1 MTTLSIEAG
10 TTLEERVSRLEAG
23 YEHLATKADVAD
35 LRAEFKTDIASLRSE
50 VQRSDAAT
58 QAAFAEMQ
66 RRDDAMQAAFEKL
79 RTEMQ
84 ARDAAM
90 QAAFEKFRTE
100 MQARDEV
107 MRAEMNA
114 RDAAMR
120 EEISTRDAAMRD
132 EIRKIRTDNAE
143 NRARIIQWAVGAI
156 IAVAAVATTI
166 GVALTRSVGG

>member
-58 QAAFAEMQ
+58 QAAFEKLRAEMQ
-66 RRDDAMQAAFEKL
+66 S
-79 RTEMQ
+79 
-84 ARDAAM
+84 RDAAM

-100 MQARDEV
+100 MNARDEV
-107 MRAEMNA
+107 MRAEMQA

-120 EEISTRDAAMRD
+120 EEMSTRDAAMRD

-143 NRARIIQWAVGAI
+143 NKAKIIQWAIGAI

>member
-58 QAAFAEMQ
+58 QAAFEKLRAEMQ
-66 RRDDAMQAAFEKL
+66 S
-79 RTEMQ
+79 
-84 ARDAAM
+84 RDAAM

-100 MQARDEV
+100 MNARDEV
-107 MRAEMNA
+107 MRAEMQA

-120 EEISTRDAAMRD
+120 EEMSTRDAAMRD

-143 NRARIIQWAVGAI
+143 NKAKIIQWAVGAI

>member
-58 QAAFAEMQ
+58 QAAFEKLRAEMQ
-66 RRDDAMQAAFEKL
+66 S
-79 RTEMQ
+79 
-84 ARDAAM
+84 RDAAM

-100 MQARDEV
+100 MNARDEV
-107 MRAEMNA
+107 MRAEMQA

-120 EEISTRDAAMRD
+120 EEMSTRDAAMRD

-143 NRARIIQWAVGAI
+143 NKARIIQWAVGAI